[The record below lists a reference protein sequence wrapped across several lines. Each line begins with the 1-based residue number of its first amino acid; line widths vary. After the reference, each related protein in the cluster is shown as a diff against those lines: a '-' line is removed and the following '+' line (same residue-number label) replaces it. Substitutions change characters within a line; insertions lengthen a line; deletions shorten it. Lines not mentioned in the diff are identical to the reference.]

1 LISQLPLVVGSPPI
15 PECYLTGHF
24 VWDWALD
31 CKRFLTQGIAKLGF
45 IPLPSALHARTADDT
60 YFTEIVDE
68 ADLLSSFAIS
78 IREAAYRRDPATIAL
93 HVAELRM
100 TGLALVKA
108 YRAIQW
114 AAPATDEVAG

>member
-1 LISQLPLVVGSPPI
+1 MLPDMAFCMGL
-15 PECYLTGHF
+15 
-24 VWDWALD
+24 ALD
-31 CKRFLTQGIAKLGF
+31 CKRFLLQGIAKLVF
-45 IPLPSALHARTADDT
+45 IPLPSVLHDDT

-68 ADLLSSFAIS
+68 ADLVSSLAIS

-108 YRAIQW
+108 YRAIRW